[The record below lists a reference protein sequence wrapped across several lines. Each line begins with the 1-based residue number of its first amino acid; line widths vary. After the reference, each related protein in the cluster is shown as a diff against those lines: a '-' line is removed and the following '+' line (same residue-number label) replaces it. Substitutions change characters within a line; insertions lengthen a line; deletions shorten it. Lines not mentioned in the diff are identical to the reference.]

1 MYCRNSII
9 CNKCAGELYY
19 KLGIENVGLVS
30 NVIGSS
36 MTTLAL
42 KAFHDTSVKL
52 KEINVLDYV
61 NLDPGL

>member
-1 MYCRNSII
+1 
-9 CNKCAGELYY
+9 
-19 KLGIENVGLVS
+19 
-30 NVIGSS
+30 